1 MQQLTLFD
9 VLDLDEQ
16 PSIPPAPQQ
25 TESKEDYERRRTR
38 EMAEK
43 LSWPA
48 LHIDGIGKWA
58 GVTIES
64 GESAWRA
71 FFAQHRSD
79 TGIVMLHLHKVLNP
93 LALEYFGKDG
103 LYRFPVEMVSRI
115 DERCRAR
122 LLQLAEFLQWPQ
134 ISYWDANH
142 VQTVGPGEAI
152 WRKYHEYGCD
162 STVADLV
169 RALERRARGEPDQIQ
184 KRQQLYEEED

>member
-9 VLDLDEQ
+9 AIDDKPV
-16 PSIPPAPQQ
+16 IPQAPTIQ
-25 TESKEDYERRRTR
+25 ESKEAYERRRCS

-48 LHIDGIGKWA
+48 LHIDGIGKWT

-71 FFAQHRSD
+71 FFALCRSD
-79 TGIVMLHLHKVLNP
+79 TGIVMLHLHKQLNP
-93 LALEYFGKDG
+93 LKLEYFGPDG

-115 DERCRAR
+115 DERSRAR

-142 VQTVGPGEAI
+142 VQAIGPGEDV

-162 STVADLV
+162 GTVADLV
-169 RALERRARGEPDQIQ
+169 RALERRACGEIDQIQ